1 MKEFLWDYI
10 FQKVFFFKTSEKII
24 YIYIYILNLSIE
36 NGSTDDLKSDSKRL

>member
-24 YIYIYILNLSIE
+24 YIYFLNLSIE